1 MKKAISDFADRQ
13 GILIE
18 DNFTFGEWEALRI
31 RRGRDLRGFMKAADL
46 VGAKIEAIAAPDDYL
61 HRFGKPLTWEA
72 EELYSD
78 GDEAHEA
85 LIRLYLNNPDCIM
98 GLGSYELYERLS
110 LIHISEPTRP

>member
-1 MKKAISDFADRQ
+1 MKKAISDFADQQ

-61 HRFGKPLTWEA
+61 HGSASPLRGKRKSSIPMETKRMRR
-72 EELYSD
+72 SS
-78 GDEAHEA
+78 G
-85 LIRLYLNNPDCIM
+85 R
-98 GLGSYELYERLS
+98 
-110 LIHISEPTRP
+110 T

>member
-72 EELYSD
+72 EERGRGQKVGPIDRGVRRSIYVF
-78 GDEAHEA
+78 A
-85 LIRLYLNNPDCIM
+85 
-98 GLGSYELYERLS
+98 
-110 LIHISEPTRP
+110 

>member
-46 VGAKIEAIAAPDDYL
+46 VGAGPRGGKAQQGGGQKSFWQ
-61 HRFGKPLTWEA
+61 HRGFPF
-72 EELYSD
+72 
-78 GDEAHEA
+78 
-85 LIRLYLNNPDCIM
+85 
-98 GLGSYELYERLS
+98 
-110 LIHISEPTRP
+110 